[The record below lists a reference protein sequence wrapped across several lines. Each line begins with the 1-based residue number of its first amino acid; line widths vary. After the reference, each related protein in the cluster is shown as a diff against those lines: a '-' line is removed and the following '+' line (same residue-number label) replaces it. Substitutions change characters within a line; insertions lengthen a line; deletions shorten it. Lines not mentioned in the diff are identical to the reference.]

1 MTTMILLLVL
11 AVAVDLVVTMR
22 ALRGDRPR
30 EVPRSH
36 STEWSATSLP
46 SHPYT
51 A

>member
-1 MTTMILLLVL
+1 MTAILLLIVL

-22 ALRGDRPR
+22 ALRRDRPR

-36 STEWSATSLP
+36 SAEWSATSLP